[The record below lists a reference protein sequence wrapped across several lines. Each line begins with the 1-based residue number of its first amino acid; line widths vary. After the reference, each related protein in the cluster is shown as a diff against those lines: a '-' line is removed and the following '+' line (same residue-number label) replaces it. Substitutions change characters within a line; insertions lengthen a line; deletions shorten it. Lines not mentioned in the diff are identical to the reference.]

1 MRTVANVFL
10 TTRQMG
16 EAEAI
21 YRLNPSL
28 LLKNS
33 NIACQWVSLGQKKER
48 SSRWVKATEE
58 QLLAGVKAVNLEG
71 HEGLFVEQ
79 QDMWSKYLRRPDYLE
94 DICFA
99 QFAKMY
105 RSYSSTNK
113 DEESKEEN
121 DEDIQTEECDEET
134 SDDDRFNFIM
144 TYKDETKRRP
154 LRKVIELKNP
164 QPGECSL
171 MKKRT
176 FPAALRFQKIKE
188 ENNPDKYMLNELML
202 YSPQRNE
209 IELDRVL
216 ELYEEHYQ
224 GKRKIDVVKNQVM
237 EFLESVEEARYFVDL
252 AKNNVD
258 LEDTGINLYPQKE
271 QDNAVHKEMKLS

>member
-33 NIACQWVSLGQKKER
+33 NIACQWVSLGQKKDR

-94 DICFA
+94 EICFA

-113 DEESKEEN
+113 
-121 DEDIQTEECDEET
+121 ED
-134 SDDDRFNFIM
+134 
-144 TYKDETKRRP
+144 
-154 LRKVIELKNP
+154 
-164 QPGECSL
+164 
-171 MKKRT
+171 
-176 FPAALRFQKIKE
+176 
-188 ENNPDKYMLNELML
+188 
-202 YSPQRNE
+202 
-209 IELDRVL
+209 
-216 ELYEEHYQ
+216 
-224 GKRKIDVVKNQVM
+224 
-237 EFLESVEEARYFVDL
+237 ESVIIRCLFITFLSLDIFIIFFWKFFIFVCG
-252 AKNNVD
+252 AIRPIHF
-258 LEDTGINLYPQKE
+258 G
-271 QDNAVHKEMKLS
+271 KLSKANFL

>member
-94 DICFA
+94 EICFA

-113 DEESKEEN
+113 DEEFPEEN

-134 SDDDRFNFIM
+134 SDDDRFNFMESSI
-144 TYKDETKRRP
+144 R
-154 LRKVIELKNP
+154 
-164 QPGECSL
+164 
-171 MKKRT
+171 
-176 FPAALRFQKIKE
+176 
-188 ENNPDKYMLNELML
+188 
-202 YSPQRNE
+202 
-209 IELDRVL
+209 DR
-216 ELYEEHYQ
+216 
-224 GKRKIDVVKNQVM
+224 
-237 EFLESVEEARYFVDL
+237 A
-252 AKNNVD
+252 
-258 LEDTGINLYPQKE
+258 
-271 QDNAVHKEMKLS
+271 